1 MQASASMRAAV
12 LIVIVLLAA
21 LLALIG
27 WRWLRRSP
35 AAVEPDTAEASPR
48 PAYETRLN
56 GWIHR
61 LHFPHIA
68 FYSELWRDPKEEP
81 SLPAMIEK
89 YGEEKAESE
98 VSFLQTHL
106 PREVVTAAVGL
117 LYTLGRIETILA
129 ELQAY
134 ADEHVPR
141 LSEDEWPEQGY
152 TVAHPLVAEA
162 SFEFA
167 NFLSWLRTVDE
178 RLDRYIPRSDKR
190 EGLLPALA
198 DRPLRARVEE
208 LVDEFR
214 RTTLERTL
222 ANYQLHAAAVTQP
235 LEGARV
241 SRDHR
246 VSLPIPDRATER
258 IASRWHLSYDDD
270 REALPVARE
279 AARAVES
286 LVDDLIDAFEAESR
300 AVEEER
306 RRAQLT

>member
-1 MQASASMRAAV
+1 MRAA
-12 LIVIVLLAA
+12 LLIVLLAAA

-27 WRWLRRSP
+27 WRWFRQSA
-35 AAVEPDTAEASPR
+35 AAVEPAPGEASLGAPF
-48 PAYETRLN
+48 YGRLN
-56 GWIHR
+56 GWMHR
-61 LHFPHIA
+61 LHFPSPIA
-68 FYSELWRDPKEEP
+68 FYSELWRDPREEP
-81 SLPAMIEK
+81 SFRAMAEK
-89 YGEEKAESE
+89 YGEEKAEAE

-129 ELQAY
+129 DLQAY
-134 ADEHVPR
+134 VDEHVPR
-141 LSEDEWPEQGY
+141 LSEGEPWPEHGY
-152 TVAHPLVAEA
+152 TVAHELVVEA

-167 NFLSWLRTVDE
+167 NFLSWLRTFEE
-178 RLDRYIPRSDKR
+178 RLDRPYLPRSSKR

-198 DRPLRARVEE
+198 DRPLQARVKD
-208 LVDEFR
+208 LVGEFR

-246 VSLPIPDRATER
+246 VSLPIPDRATKR

-279 AARAVES
+279 GSRAVEA
-286 LVDDLIDAFEAESR
+286 LVDGLIDAFEDESR
-300 AVEEER
+300 AVEKER
-306 RRAQLT
+306 GQAQPS